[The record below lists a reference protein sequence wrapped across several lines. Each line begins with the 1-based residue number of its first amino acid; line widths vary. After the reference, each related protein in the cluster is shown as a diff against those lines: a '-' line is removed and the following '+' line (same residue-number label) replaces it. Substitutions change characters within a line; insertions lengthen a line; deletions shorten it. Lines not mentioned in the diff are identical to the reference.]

1 MRTGVQIPS
10 IYSKKL
16 DVTKYTFSVTAL
28 LLSNEDRRIWHL
40 LSGQVAE
47 KHGELHINERTF
59 LREVILERS
68 RTQCAHLVYEH
79 VNWPVQLHTHVC
91 ILHVYTHRH
100 TCK

>member
-16 DVTKYTFSVTAL
+16 YVTKYTFSVTAL

-40 LSGQVAE
+40 LSGQDAE

-59 LREVILERS
+59 LREVILGR
-68 RTQCAHLVYEH
+68 
-79 VNWPVQLHTHVC
+79 
-91 ILHVYTHRH
+91 
-100 TCK
+100 